1 MLFLFMLYLSKI
13 WPAIKE
19 KYLEANQKARTAIY
33 KAKFKVERKKKSETL
48 YGGIIRKV
56 ICLRLQRDRPKLI
69 IVIGKQC
76 IRNDDVVLVASDV
89 DRKIALESYHG
100 KFLNIKIVWNK
111 KSLSHAVH
119 LT

>member
-1 MLFLFMLYLSKI
+1 MLFLFILYLSKI

-33 KAKFKVERKKKSETL
+33 KAKFKKEKKSETL

-76 IRNDDVVLVASDV
+76 IRNDDVVLVVSDV
-89 DRKIALESYHG
+89 DRKIALESHHE
-100 KFLNIKIVWNK
+100 KLLNIKIVWDK
-111 KSLSHAVH
+111 KSLSHAVY